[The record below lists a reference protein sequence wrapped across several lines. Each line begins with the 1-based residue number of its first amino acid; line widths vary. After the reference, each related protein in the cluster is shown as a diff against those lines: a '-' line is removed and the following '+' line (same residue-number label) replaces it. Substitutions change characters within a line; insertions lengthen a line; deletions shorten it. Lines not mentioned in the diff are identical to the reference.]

1 MFGGG
6 GGGGGGKEEV
16 EAEEERFKGQM
27 MVDAN
32 TLRSDA
38 ESLGVD
44 VEELEG
50 WKELVEV
57 INRPAE

>member
-1 MFGGG
+1 LFGGG

-27 MVDAN
+27 MIDAN
-32 TLRSDA
+32 TLRADA
-38 ESLGVD
+38 ESLGVN